1 MKQIKNM
8 LLAVIAITFLS
19 TSAFAGNFG
28 LGASGS
34 IAIVEGSGTEKALTS
49 DTGVENSVTKA
60 NASNQAFVGSIFLE
74 YTMESMGG
82 MTFGIDWMPGS
93 AEVNKDKVSRT
104 DVTAN
109 GTETTQDDGTST
121 AQAEVSNH
129 MTYYAELPIH
139 AGTFAKFGFV
149 QVDVDT
155 TETNGATGKGTY
167 GNGTVDGYLFGA
179 GYKADIGGNGYYKL
193 EGTMTSFDSL
203 TLASSTDNSI
213 TADLDVTKLTLAY
226 GYKF

>member
-8 LLAVIAITFLS
+8 LIAVIAITFLS

-28 LGASGS
+28 LGVTGS
-34 IAIVEGSGTEKALTS
+34 IAVVEGSGSEKVLTT

-60 NASNQAFVGSIFLE
+60 NASNQAFVGSVFLE
-74 YTMESMGG
+74 YTMDSLGG

-93 AEVNKDKVSRT
+93 AEVNKDKISRT

-109 GTETTQDDGTST
+109 GTETTQDDGTSS
-121 AQAEVSNH
+121 AQAEISNH
-129 MTYYAELPIH
+129 LTYYAELPLH
-139 AGTFAKFGFV
+139 AGTFIKAGFV
-149 QVDVDT
+149 QIDVDT
-155 TETNGATGKGTY
+155 VDTTSVTGGGLY
-167 GNGTVDGYLFGA
+167 GNTTVDGYLFGA
-179 GYKADIGGNGYYKL
+179 GYKSDFGTNGFYKL
-193 EGTMTSFDSL
+193 EGSMTSFDSL

>member
-19 TSAFAGNFG
+19 TSASAGNFG
-28 LGASGS
+28 LGVSGS
-34 IAIVEGSGTEKALTS
+34 IAIVEGTGTEALLAS
-49 DTGVENSVTKA
+49 DTGTEESVRT
-60 NASNQAFVGSIFLE
+60 ASASDQSFVGSIFLE

-93 AEVNKDKVSRT
+93 AEVSNGKLSRT
-104 DVTAN
+104 DTTVD

-121 AQAEVSNH
+121 ANAEVSNH

-155 TETNGATGKGTY
+155 TETNGVTGKGTY

-193 EGTMTSFDSL
+193 EGTITSFDIL